1 MIKTYVG
8 QYEII
13 QWEGR
18 EYYRFGPQNWC
29 EVVNLAIMPIF
40 EENLEQTYQKF
51 VILRLID
58 QLEEMRA
65 SGASPEEIE
74 KLEDDIGDLQMNLLV
89 GELF

>member
-1 MIKTYVG
+1 MIKTYIG

-29 EVVNLAIMPIF
+29 ELVDKALRRVY
-40 EENLEQTYQKF
+40 EENLEETYQKF

-58 QLEEMRA
+58 QLEEMKLA
-65 SGASPEEIE
+65 GADTS
-74 KLEDDIGDLQMNLLV
+74 KLEDDIADLQMNLLT
-89 GELF
+89 GDLLS